1 MPYIQKE
8 IVIMNSF
15 TLGAVDM
22 KAVGQHWG
30 WFLAKGILM
39 ILVGI
44 LALGDYVM
52 VAFFSM
58 IFLGWLMIFAGVVE
72 AIHAFWKKEW
82 GGLFLNLL
90 VGVLYVVVG
99 LMVLANPEATAMTLV
114 FVMAIFFILDGIFR
128 IIIAVVARF
137 PQWGWML
144 FNGIIT
150 LILGLI
156 IRQQWQYFGL
166 RIIALFIGIDLII
179 SGWTWVMLSL
189 TSRRLAGDSPSP
201 SV

>member
-1 MPYIQKE
+1 
-8 IVIMNSF
+8 
-15 TLGAVDM
+15 
-22 KAVGQHWG
+22 
-30 WFLAKGILM
+30 
-39 ILVGI
+39 
-44 LALGDYVM
+44 M
-52 VAFFSM
+52 VALFSM
-58 IFLGWLMIFAGVVE
+58 IFLGWLMIFAGIVE
-72 AIHAFWKKEW
+72 VIHAFWKKEW

-189 TSRRLAGDSPSP
+189 ASRRIAGDSPSP

>member
-1 MPYIQKE
+1 MIG
-8 IVIMNSF
+8 F
-15 TLGAVDM
+15 TREAVDM

-39 ILVGI
+39 ILAGT
-44 LALGDYVM
+44 LALGSYVM
-52 VAFFSM
+52 VALFSM
-58 IFLGWLMIFAGVVE
+58 IFLGWLMIFSGVVE

-99 LMVLANPEATAMTLV
+99 FMVLANPQATAMTLTLI
-114 FVMAIFFILDGIFR
+114 MAIFFILDGIFR
-128 IIIAVVARF
+128 IIIAVATRF

-144 FNGIIT
+144 FNGIVT
-150 LILGLI
+150 LILGI
-156 IRQQWQYFGL
+156 IIWQQWQYFGL
-166 RIIALFIGIDLII
+166 RIIGLFIGIDLII

-189 TSRRLAGDSPSP
+189 ASRRVAGDNPLP
-201 SV
+201 LV

>member
-1 MPYIQKE
+1 
-8 IVIMNSF
+8 MNSF
-15 TLGAVDM
+15 TLEAVDM

-52 VAFFSM
+52 VALFSM

-99 LMVLANPEATAMTLV
+99 Y
-114 FVMAIFFILDGIFR
+114 DGVGQPAGHR
-128 IIIAVVARF
+128 HDPHPRH
-137 PQWGWML
+137 GDL
-144 FNGIIT
+144 FHSG
-150 LILGLI
+150 
-156 IRQQWQYFGL
+156 RYFSHHYC
-166 RIIALFIGIDLII
+166 RD
-179 SGWTWVMLSL
+179 
-189 TSRRLAGDSPSP
+189 RSPSP
-201 SV
+201 VGLDAL

>member
-1 MPYIQKE
+1 
-8 IVIMNSF
+8 MNGF
-15 TLGAVDM
+15 HLDTVDM
-22 KAVGQHWG
+22 QAVGQHWG

-39 ILVGI
+39 ILVGL

-52 VAFFSM
+52 VALFSM
-58 IFLGWLMIFAGVVE
+58 IFLGWLMIFAGIVE
-72 AIHAFWKKEW
+72 AVHAFWKKEW

-90 VGVLYVVVG
+90 VGVLYIVVG

-114 FVMAIFFILDGIFR
+114 LVMAIFFILDGIFR

-144 FNGIIT
+144 FNGIVT

-156 IRQQWQYFGL
+156 IRQQSQYFGL

-189 TSRRLAGDSPSP
+189 ASRRMAGDSPSP

>member
-1 MPYIQKE
+1 MIG
-8 IVIMNSF
+8 F
-15 TLGAVDM
+15 TREAVDM

-39 ILVGI
+39 ILVGT
-44 LALGDYVM
+44 LALGSYVM
-52 VAFFSM
+52 VALFSM

-99 LMVLANPEATAMTLV
+99 FMVLANPQATAMTLTL
-114 FVMAIFFILDGIFR
+114 VMAIFFILDGIFR
-128 IIIAVVARF
+128 IIIAVAAHF

-144 FNGIIT
+144 FNGIVT
-150 LILGLI
+150 LGLGVLIWAQWPVSALWI
-156 IRQQWQYFGL
+156 IG
-166 RIIALFIGIDLII
+166 LFIGIDLIFT
-179 SGWTWVMLSL
+179 GWAWVMMSWA
-189 TSRRLAGDSPSP
+189 AGRMPA
-201 SV
+201 VEGGGQ

>member
-1 MPYIQKE
+1 
-8 IVIMNSF
+8 
-15 TLGAVDM
+15 
-22 KAVGQHWG
+22 
-30 WFLAKGILM
+30 
-39 ILVGI
+39 
-44 LALGDYVM
+44 
-52 VAFFSM
+52 M

-99 LMVLANPEATAMTLV
+99 LMVLANPKATAVTLTL
-114 FVMAIFFILDGIFR
+114 VMAIFFILDGIFR
-128 IIIAVVARF
+128 IIIAVTARL

-144 FNGIIT
+144 FNGIVT
-150 LILGLI
+150 LILGI
-156 IRQQWQYFGL
+156 IIWQQWQYFGL
-166 RIIALFIGIDLII
+166 RIIGLFIGIDLII

-189 TSRRLAGDSPSP
+189 ASRRLAGDSPLP

>member
-1 MPYIQKE
+1 M
-8 IVIMNSF
+8 VGF
-15 TLGAVDM
+15 TREAVDM

-30 WFLAKGILM
+30 WFLAKGIFM
-39 ILVGI
+39 ILAGT

-52 VAFFSM
+52 VALFSM

-99 LMVLANPEATAMTLV
+99 LMVLANPKATAITLAL
-114 FVMAIFFILDGIFR
+114 VMAIFFILDGIFR
-128 IIIAVVARF
+128 IIIAVTARF

-144 FNGIIT
+144 FNGIVT

-156 IRQQWQYFGL
+156 IWQQWQYFGL

-179 SGWTWVMLSL
+179 SGWTWVMVSL
-189 TSRRLAGDSPSP
+189 ASRRMAADSPTLL
-201 SV
+201 V

>member
-1 MPYIQKE
+1 
-8 IVIMNSF
+8 
-15 TLGAVDM
+15 
-22 KAVGQHWG
+22 
-30 WFLAKGILM
+30 
-39 ILVGI
+39 
-44 LALGDYVM
+44 M
-52 VAFFSM
+52 VALFSM

-99 LMVLANPEATAMTLV
+99 LMVLANPKATAMTLTL
-114 FVMAIFFILDGIFR
+114 VMAIFFILDGIFR
-128 IIIAVVARF
+128 IIIAVAARF

-144 FNGIIT
+144 FNGIVT
-150 LILGLI
+150 LILGI
-156 IRQQWQYFGL
+156 IIWQQWQYFGL
-166 RIIALFIGIDLII
+166 RIIGLFIGIDLII

-189 TSRRLAGDSPSP
+189 ASRRLAGDNSLP